1 METGTLTGPAAAP
14 AFAIELSLP
23 AQDLQ
28 NQWRRCNMLANYI
41 AEYVAYQFP
50 EREWAENLIS
60 TVTNEFL
67 EAIVS
72 LSPAEAAIRLS
83 YLQRAGDLQIEIE
96 HGLRAAA
103 VASYTAFL
111 DQLASSDTDELYF
124 GLLTAPD
131 RPALD
136 FNPFGLVMLVHDFKA
151 HVSAHL
157 AESLPRIQIKVV
169 VPTSEIASEQ

>member
-1 METGTLTGPAAAP
+1 MDTGTLAGATAP
-14 AFAIELSLP
+14 PLFAIELSLP

-72 LSPAEAAIRLS
+72 LSPAEAAVRLS

-103 VASYTAFL
+103 VQPYTTFL
-111 DQLASSDTDELYF
+111 NQLAGSDTDELYF
-124 GLLTAPD
+124 GLLTAAD

-151 HVSAHL
+151 NISARL
-157 AESLPRIQIKVV
+157 AASDPRIQIRVI
-169 VPTSEIASEQ
+169 VPTSEIAS

>member
-1 METGTLTGPAAAP
+1 MDTGTLTGTVEPP

-28 NQWRRCNMLANYI
+28 HQWRRCNMLANYI

-72 LSPAEAAIRLS
+72 LSPGDAAIRLS
-83 YLQRAGDLQIEIE
+83 YLQRAGNLQIEIE
-96 HGLRAAA
+96 HGLRAAT
-103 VASYTAFL
+103 VQPYTAFL
-111 DQLASSDTDELYF
+111 DQLAGSDTDELYF
-124 GLLTAPD
+124 GLLTAAD

-151 HVSAHL
+151 SVSARL
-157 AESLPRIQIKVV
+157 AETQPRIQIQVI
-169 VPTSEIASEQ
+169 VPTSEIAN